1 MKRVSENQSNKS
13 KNVIINKHY
22 TYIKK
27 KFKTV
32 NDINEKYVYQSNY
45 KKEIPVNINN

>member
-27 KFKTV
+27 KNLKQLMTLMR
-32 NDINEKYVYQSNY
+32 NMCINQIIKRRFL
-45 KKEIPVNINN
+45 